1 MPGFRIIAR
10 LVLAALLLTGI
21 ICPQSATRANA
32 VDTVTFPDSG
42 FAGVQLT
49 FSVTGVELG
58 PFHDLDP
65 NDPLYALYG
74 AERDYPSA
82 KWTGGPITVSGFAT
96 GTEDSTAGFLGVSLG
111 GSSAPTLAFDVPRG
125 VWRQEFMLTLP
136 HPERENYLTLG
147 LIISPV
153 RDGLVHEVAVTAT
166 ISNSAAP
173 SAAPTSA
180 PGLPPCPE
188 AVSAYSL
195 DPAQNLPMTLG
206 YADVQKQFDD
216 AITRYE
222 TVSQSGAFAQDN
234 ILGTLPALGWLGN
247 QGGATSVINRQFVF
261 TSDADRAKWT
271 KRMPPA
277 GEVTQGTERALYED
291 IWNVARSGTRKVTPG
306 EVLYLALRQRKGDV
320 KEALLLAHN
329 TLRSLARSEETMG
342 NVDVEWTM
350 VEFNPDFLTQY
361 LTPLVDPAPLGVGQN
376 TGSWYHLFGTAYFE
390 MQARGTWGAYT
401 LVSMTDD
408 KLNDQITQLSQQ
420 LASMLATDPNLEL
433 PANQTL
439 YSRLTNEIESVARKR
454 IFGSPDDPSKYCY
467 NVMGASIGSWL
478 YQSRV
483 TIKPAIQPP
492 PPPPAG
498 TKVPTIFGDLPKTVD
513 KDDPDTWISSS
524 PLDITWDDGTNVMT
538 LDQDSAS
545 LYGYAPFFVLPQ
557 YEEATDT
564 WGMVWTSAGT
574 YTLRMRATQDGTTH
588 LTRIVGSTAYVYP
601 LQVTADE
608 TLTLHVDQGH
618 YSAAVERAGGGLIAP
633 VVIGTPE
640 PDAGF
645 GLEPILVVAGL
656 AMGALVLAVVLATV
670 VIIVV
675 RRRRRADQQG
685 PSAVAPAFVPRRPAA
700 PTAGPGAGP
709 TTALTGEA
717 PVSQSAWPM
726 PGTAELLRPQ
736 AVLWPAPTCPRC
748 ARAGLPG
755 ERACAR
761 CGLHLWPPAP
771 GTVWHCPACQAV
783 VAPQTANCPRCGIR
797 YG

>member
-10 LVLAALLLTGI
+10 LVLSALLLAGLM
-21 ICPQSATRANA
+21 CPSSATRAYAN
-32 VDTVTFPDSG
+32 DTVTFPAAG

-82 KWTGGPITVSGFAT
+82 TWTGGPITVSGFAT
-96 GTEDSTAGFLGVSLG
+96 GTKNSTGGFFGVSLG
-111 GSSAPTLAFDVPRG
+111 GSSAQALDFDVPRG
-125 VWRQEFMLTLP
+125 VWRQEFTLTLA
-136 HPERENYLTLG
+136 HPEREDHLTLG
-147 LIISPV
+147 LGISPY
-153 RDGLVHEVAVTAT
+153 RDDVVAHYVIVTAT
-166 ISNSAAP
+166 IAKSLTP
-173 SAAPTSA
+173 SATPSTG

-195 DPAQNLPMTLG
+195 DPAQNLPMTLA

-222 TVSQSGAFAQDN
+222 TDSHSGVFAQDN

-271 KRMPPA
+271 KKMPTA
-277 GEVTQGTERALYED
+277 SEVTQGTERALYED
-291 IWNVARSGTRKVTPG
+291 IWNVARSGNRKLTPG
-306 EVLYLALRQRKGDV
+306 DVLYLALKQRKGDV

-350 VEFNPDFLTQY
+350 VEHNPAFLTQY
-361 LTPLVDPAPLGVGQN
+361 LTPLVDPAPLGEGQN

-390 MQARGTWGAYT
+390 MQSRGTWGAYT
-401 LVSMTDD
+401 LVSMTED
-408 KLNDQITQLSQQ
+408 KLNDQITGLTQQ
-420 LASMLATDPNLEL
+420 LAGVLATDPKLDR
-433 PANQTL
+433 PANRTL
-439 YSRLTNEIESVARKR
+439 YSRLTNEIESVARKLK
-454 IFGSPDDPSKYCY
+454 FESPDDPPKYCY
-467 NVMGASIGSWL
+467 NVMGANIGSWL

-483 TIKPAIQPP
+483 TIKPAIQAP

-498 TKVPTIFGDLPKTVD
+498 TTVPTIFGNLPKTAD
-513 KDDPDTWISSS
+513 KDNPDTWISSS

-538 LDQDSAS
+538 LDQESAS

-557 YEEATDT
+557 YEEATNT
-564 WGMVWTSAGT
+564 WGMVWTGTGT
-574 YTLRMRATQDGTTH
+574 YTLRMRATQDGTAH
-588 LTRIVGSTAYVYP
+588 LTRIVGATAYVYP
-601 LQVTADE
+601 LEVTAGE

-618 YSAAVERAGGGLIAP
+618 NSASVERAGGGLITP
-633 VVIGTPE
+633 LVIATPE
-640 PDAGF
+640 PDSGF
-645 GLEPILVVAGL
+645 GPEPILIVAGL
-656 AMGALVLAVVLATV
+656 AVGALVLAVALVTV
-670 VIIVV
+670 ITIVV
-675 RRRRRADQQG
+675 RRRRRTGQQG
-685 PSAVAPAFVPRRPAA
+685 PSRVAPSFEPGRPAA
-700 PTAGPGAGP
+700 PAPWPGAGP
-709 TTALTGEA
+709 TAALTGQA
-717 PVSQSAWPM
+717 PVPQSASPP
-726 PGTAELLRPQ
+726 PGPTAQRPP

-748 ARAGLPG
+748 AHAGPPG
-755 ERACAR
+755 APGCER
-761 CGLHLWPPAP
+761 CGLQLWPPAP
-771 GTVWHCPACQAV
+771 GTTWHCPACQAE
-783 VAPQTANCPRCGIR
+783 VAPQTATCPGCGVR